1 VILNPESSDNFE
13 HCLQKKAKGYYDMR
27 FRFLGMDYTDKLDD
41 DFTINEVNKFILSM
55 QNNKATGY
63 DGIPAEAWMMIV
75 TKHERTEVLTK
86 LFSMIRNI

>member
-1 VILNPESSDNFE
+1 
-13 HCLQKKAKGYYDMR
+13 MR
-27 FRFLGMDYTDKLDD
+27 FRFLGLDYTDKLDD
-41 DFTINEVNKFILSM
+41 DFTLNKFNKFILSM

-86 LFSMIRNI
+86 LFSMIRKI